1 MLITN
6 LASNVDTAKAAFS
19 CSISCAEKYIEG
31 QLQIMQPFISND
43 KVVT

>member
-19 CSISCAEKYIEG
+19 WSISCAEKYIEAADNAAFYF
-31 QLQIMQPFISND
+31 Q
-43 KVVT
+43 